1 MVDDVKDITET
12 AESKASQE
20 ALDRARLARERR
32 EAEQRKRLDELR
44 AHAAAAQAQREKRDE
59 ERRRRQAE
67 QRAKDDERRVQVEE
81 RKRAIWEASISR
93 REALLQRE
101 RDRTERLER
110 QRAARSAPRPAF
122 AFGSST
128 PRLLEP
134 VDSAG
139 FFWAARRA
147 ASTTNVMFA
156 SAPLTRRASALQLD
170 TSDTDNKDEPE
181 RSPAPVMW
189 SSVARRRTD
198 LVPTVPAPR
207 APGRAYSM
215 TRLDRLPSSR
225 PLHSASPSMHHLNR
239 AQPRSGDTTPGS
251 RPGSALSNATA
262 VLRRPHSAPRKP
274 RPRK

>member
-1 MVDDVKDITET
+1 MVDDVKDITEK
-12 AESKASQE
+12 AESK
-20 ALDRARLARERR
+20 
-32 EAEQRKRLDELR
+32 

-59 ERRRRQAE
+59 DRRRRQAE
-67 QRAKDDERRVQVEE
+67 QRAKDDDRRLQVEE

-110 QRAARSAPRPAF
+110 ARAARSAPRPAF

-170 TSDTDNKDEPE
+170 TSDTDNKVQICTNISLEKKLARKYYNRIICNE
-181 RSPAPVMW
+181 YGIEKSI
-189 SSVARRRTD
+189 SVPKSNDNLESRINKTNKV
-198 LVPTVPAPR
+198 LVC
-207 APGRAYSM
+207 
-215 TRLDRLPSSR
+215 
-225 PLHSASPSMHHLNR
+225 LNY
-239 AQPRSGDTTPGS
+239 
-251 RPGSALSNATA
+251 
-262 VLRRPHSAPRKP
+262 
-274 RPRK
+274 